1 MPNILIYISQ
11 TQTPL
16 KLVSAMKGSS
26 EKEGIPLKKLTV
38 NWDPDVKDVTNSVML
53 EPIRKK
59 GKGLQPESRSSKKNA
74 KKNRRTMK
82 IKEGKKN
89 KQ

>member
-1 MPNILIYISQ
+1 M
-11 TQTPL
+11 
-16 KLVSAMKGSS
+16 
-26 EKEGIPLKKLTV
+26 